1 MIGPKGTPVASR
13 LTHTHEEI
21 KTANKGQV
29 IPHCVIYMSANRMW
43 EDRRRPMGEGF
54 QVSRLLCRP
63 FLTLSA
69 GAEID
74 GSQAS
79 YMAGGL
85 ALT

>member
-1 MIGPKGTPVASR
+1 
-13 LTHTHEEI
+13 
-21 KTANKGQV
+21 
-29 IPHCVIYMSANRMW
+29 MSANRMW

-54 QVSRLLCRP
+54 QVSRSLRRP

-85 ALT
+85 PLT